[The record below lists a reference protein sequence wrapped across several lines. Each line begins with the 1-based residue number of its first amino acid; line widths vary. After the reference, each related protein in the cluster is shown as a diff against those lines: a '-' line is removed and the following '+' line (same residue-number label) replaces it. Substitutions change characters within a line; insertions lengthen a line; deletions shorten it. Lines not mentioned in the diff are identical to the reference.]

1 MHLTSQLQVST
12 QTKQSGDLEH
22 PKSLLDPGGNNSQE
36 DPKTRSISAVTGR
49 QAAEFAGNGRKFQQV
64 AVQGRSLWQRLW
76 LSLASLAS
84 LSLTGLEDP
93 PRVKVTGS
101 SATRLA
107 LGMPHS
113 PVDQCPGVKRR
124 SGLLGRG
131 RGGGNRAR

>member
-1 MHLTSQLQVST
+1 M
-12 QTKQSGDLEH
+12 
-22 PKSLLDPGGNNSQE
+22 
-36 DPKTRSISAVTGR
+36 
-49 QAAEFAGNGRKFQQV
+49 
-64 AVQGRSLWQRLW
+64 QGRSLLQRLW

-124 SGLLGRG
+124 SVLLGRG
-131 RGGGNRAR
+131 GGAQLETGLGNTYPLFLRFQRQNKIPPGEL

>member
-1 MHLTSQLQVST
+1 M
-12 QTKQSGDLEH
+12 
-22 PKSLLDPGGNNSQE
+22 
-36 DPKTRSISAVTGR
+36 
-49 QAAEFAGNGRKFQQV
+49 
-64 AVQGRSLWQRLW
+64 QGRSLLQRLW

-124 SGLLGRG
+124 SVLLGWGAGLETGLGNTYSPLSEVSKTKQNSPWGTVSLLGLLVEHG
-131 RGGGNRAR
+131 